1 MSRLML
7 LLLLHGKS
15 LFVAIF
21 SVLSAL
27 IASPSYAQIAR
38 VELHPFQSTTLT
50 DQEFL
55 TGPQEG
61 KPVVIAGELR
71 IPNPGTDR
79 LPTVVLLHG
88 SGGVGG
94 LIDDWAQ
101 WFNAMGVATFVI
113 DSFTARGIVSTQ
125 NDQAQLGRLAMIID
139 AYRALA
145 VLTKHPRIDPE
156 KIVLMGS
163 SRGAQAALYASL
175 VRFQRMHGP
184 TGSAYAAYLPFYPD
198 CRTSFLN
205 DNDVSNKPI
214 RIFHGLADNYNPVDA
229 CRSYVERLR
238 KSGKDIQLSEY
249 VDAHHVFDGRAFQKP
264 VVLPKAQT
272 TRSCR
277 LEELANGQIINSKTK
292 ETFTY
297 SDPCMEYG
305 PTLAY
310 NAQAHNEVQ
319 KALTEFMS
327 AMLKPK

>member
-1 MSRLML
+1 MFLFQR
-7 LLLLHGKS
+7 KS
-15 LFVAIF
+15 LLFAIV
-21 SVLSAL
+21 SVLSVL
-27 IASPSYAQIAR
+27 VVPLGYAQIAR
-38 VELHPFQSTTLT
+38 VELHPFQSATLT

-55 TGPQEG
+55 TGQKEG
-61 KPVVIAGELR
+61 KPIVIAGELR
-71 IPNPGTDR
+71 IQKAGTDR

-125 NDQAQLGRLAMIID
+125 DDQGQLGRLAMIID

-145 VLTKHPRIDPE
+145 VLAKHPRIDPE
-156 KIVLMGS
+156 RIVLMGS
-163 SRGAQAALYASL
+163 SRGGQATLYASL
-175 VRFQRMHGP
+175 ARFQRMHGP
-184 TGSAYAAYLPFYPD
+184 SNLAFAAYIPFYPD
-198 CRTSFLN
+198 CRTSFIT

-214 RIFHGLADNYNPVDA
+214 RIFHGLADDYNPVDA
-229 CRSYVERLR
+229 CRLYVERLR
-238 KSGKDIQLSEY
+238 KAGKDVQLSEY
-249 VDAHHVFDGRAFQKP
+249 ADAHHVFDGRAFQKP
-264 VVLPKAQT
+264 VTVPKAQT
-272 TRSCR
+272 TRRCR
-277 LEELANGQIINSKTK
+277 LEEVADGRIINSQTK
-292 ETFTY
+292 KTFTY

-310 NAQAHNEVQ
+310 NAQAHSEVQ